1 MKVNRPYLYFLI
13 AVIGLYIFYE
23 LRQPKELDWSETF
36 HFRDN
41 IPFGSKVTHDLLQ
54 DIVGGEE
61 AEHAFKSAYE
71 LVNEDDLSSN
81 LLMLSTVSNISK
93 GDTEALLNYVV
104 KGNTVLIGAENFD
117 GFLPDSLGFKMA
129 FDEQLVSTNI
139 SDVRSALAGESITKV
154 RFTQQDFPKEEFTF
168 PSVVASTFLTE
179 LDIDKFDVLAQNEEG
194 RAVLVKY
201 KGLGTGGLY
210 LTSMPL
216 ALTNYFVLDNETA
229 PFAEVLLSLFPATQ
243 QLTHNEYYQMGRME
257 SSSSIRFLLRNKSL
271 RWGYFLMIV
280 SLALFVLFE
289 MKRRQRIIPIIAPLK
304 NTTLEFVH
312 TLGRLHFRQSN
323 HANLAK
329 KRILYWL
336 DFVRNHYN
344 ISTNR
349 IDQALISELTNKSG
363 KEKSVIELLVQAVT
377 KIENGANIDEAELFA
392 FEKLLNKFYGIEKSE

>member
-1 MKVNRPYLYFLI
+1 MKVNRPYFYFLI
-13 AVIGLYIFYE
+13 AVIGLYTFYE
-23 LRQPKELDWSETF
+23 LQQPEELDWSETF

-41 IPFGSKVTHDLLQ
+41 IPFGTKVTHDLLQ

-61 AEHAFKSAYE
+61 AEHAFRSTYE
-71 LVNEDDLSSN
+71 LVAEEGLSSN

-93 GDTEALLNYVV
+93 GDTEALLNYVIE
-104 KGNTVLIGAENFD
+104 GNTVLIGAENFD
-117 GFLPDSLGFKMA
+117 GFLPDSLGFKMM

-154 RFTQQDFPKEEFTF
+154 RFTRQDFPNNEFTF
-168 PSVVASTFLTE
+168 PSLVASTFLIE
-179 LDIDKFDVLAQNEEG
+179 LDDDKFDVLAQNEDG

-201 KGLGTGGLY
+201 KGLGTGNLY

-216 ALTNYFVLDNETA
+216 ALTNYFVLDNQTA
-229 PFAEVLLSLFPATQ
+229 PFAEVLLSLFPATD

-257 SSSSIRFLLRNKSL
+257 SASSIRFLLRNKSL
-271 RWGYFLMIV
+271 RWGYFITIG

-304 NTTLEFVH
+304 NTTLEFVN

-329 KRILYWL
+329 KRVLYWL
-336 DFVRNHYN
+336 DFVRGHYN
-344 ISTNR
+344 ISTQI
-349 IDQALISELTNKSG
+349 IDQEFIIELTNKSG
-363 KEKSVIELLVQAVT
+363 KERAMIEMLVLNVTRIQEGEKLEETELL
-377 KIENGANIDEAELFA
+377 A
-392 FEKLLNKFYGIEKSE
+392 FEKLLNKFYGIEN